1 MVSNLCQGSTG
12 AGFVRHYEK
21 CARRTESVYSKN
33 TVGSANIGFLLF
45 GGNDGLCAI
54 AQNLMAYACKVAVL
68 GFSRA
73 GQLRYEN
80 VVAIDS
86 ALGIGLRIANKGID
100 QTAYIKNSYI
110 ASM

>member
-1 MVSNLCQGSTG
+1 
-12 AGFVRHYEK
+12 
-21 CARRTESVYSKN
+21 
-33 TVGSANIGFLLF
+33 
-45 GGNDGLCAI
+45 
-54 AQNLMAYACKVAVL
+54 MAYACKVAVL